1 MESSSVE
8 NREVL
13 LARSTENYYLY
24 KEEKDK
30 YEQLLKEIKEK
41 DSMIKRLREDL
52 WAQDKK
58 NQETAGARL
67 KIISEA
73 K

>member
-1 MESSSVE
+1 MMESSSVE

-30 YEQLLKEIKEK
+30 HEQLLKEIKEK
-41 DSMIKRLREDL
+41 DDMIKRLREDL
-52 WAQDKK
+52 WA
-58 NQETAGARL
+58 
-67 KIISEA
+67 
-73 K
+73 